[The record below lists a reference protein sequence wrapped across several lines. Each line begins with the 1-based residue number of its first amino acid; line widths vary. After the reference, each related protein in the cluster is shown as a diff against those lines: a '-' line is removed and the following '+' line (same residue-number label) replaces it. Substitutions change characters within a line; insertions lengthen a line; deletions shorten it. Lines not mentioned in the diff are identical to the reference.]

1 MVRVCGRRPWD
12 TAVVVV
18 GEQTITAIKTYA
30 AEAAISS
37 QECERRTDSRIRSQS
52 ELDSTATIRR

>member
-37 QECERRTDSRIRSQS
+37 QVVRATDRLPYSIL
-52 ELDSTATIRR
+52 E